1 MKFNLRLSKRIAAS
15 VFGFALLFSMFSSAH
30 AGGEPYGAPITLE
43 QAKVAMAKAE
53 ETAKKNNW
61 NVIIAI
67 VDPGGH
73 LIMMQRLDSGQ
84 HGSIPIAIEKAEAAV
99 AFRRP
104 TAFWQELIA
113 KGGKNLRILNLTGG
127 DAGVLE
133 GGVPIVIDGKV
144 VGGIG
149 VSGVASSND
158 AIIAQS
164 GVDAIAKK

>member
-1 MKFNLRLSKRIAAS
+1 MIFDLRLTKRITAS
-15 VFGFALLFSMFSSAH
+15 LFAFVLLFFMFTSAH
-30 AGGEPYGAPITLE
+30 ADGEPYGAPITLE
-43 QAKVAMAKAE
+43 QAKIAMAKAE
-53 ETAKKNNW
+53 AKAKENNW

-67 VDPGGH
+67 VDSGGH
-73 LIMMQRLDSGQ
+73 LVMLQRLDSAQ
-84 HGSIPIAIEKAEAAV
+84 YGSIPIATEKAEAAV

-104 TAFWQELIA
+104 TAFWQGLIA

-158 AIIAQS
+158 AIIAQA
-164 GVDAIAKK
+164 GVDAISKK